1 MNPLSLESR
10 SCPLC
15 GPTGQPAPFLP
26 AKLELD
32 ALDVFAFASRKPPE
46 YMHYQLVRCSSCDLV
61 YADPAP
67 ASGALAEAY
76 EEAAYDSQEEAR
88 LASHTYGRLVDK
100 IAWRLPNRT
109 GALDIGTGDGSF
121 LRELDR
127 RGFTRISG
135 VEPSAAPIERAHP
148 RIRALIHHGVFGP
161 ELCEPASLSLVTC
174 FQTIEHLSDPVA
186 VCRQAVQMLR
196 PGGALL
202 LVAHNRR
209 ALSARILRD
218 RSPIY
223 DIEHLQLFST
233 ASARTLLRRAGL
245 VGVTSRPI
253 INRYPASY
261 WARLFPLPSSAKLR
275 VTATLG
281 RSPLGR
287 ALIPLPA
294 GNMAVFGFRP
304 S

>member
-1 MNPLSLESR
+1 MKTLALESR

-15 GPTGQPAPFLP
+15 GERGTPEPFAR
-26 AKLELD
+26 AKIEAEALD
-32 ALDVFAFASRKPPE
+32 AFAFASRKRPE
-46 YMHYQLVRCSSCDLV
+46 YMHHQLVRCRSCDLV

-67 ASGALAEAY
+67 VSAALAEAY
-76 EEAAYDSQEEAR
+76 EEAAYDSEDEAR
-88 LASHTYGRLVDK
+88 LASRTYGRLVDQMVD
-100 IAWRLPNRT
+100 RLPSRS

-121 LRELDR
+121 LKELAQ
-127 RGFTRISG
+127 RGFTHISG
-135 VEPSAAPIERAHP
+135 VEPSAAPIDVAEQG
-148 RIRALIHHGVFGP
+148 IRALIHYGVFGP
-161 ELCEPASLSLVTC
+161 ELREPRSLSLVTC
-174 FQTIEHLSDPVA
+174 FQTIEHLHDPID

-209 ALSARILRD
+209 ALSGKLLGE

-223 DIEHLQLFST
+223 DIEHLQLFSP
-233 ASARTLLRRAGL
+233 ASARTLLRRVGL
-245 VGVTSRPI
+245 VDVTSRPI

-261 WARLFPLPSSAKLR
+261 WARLFPLPPSAKRR
-275 VTATLG
+275 VTAMLE

-287 ALIPLPA
+287 VLIPLPA

>member
-1 MNPLSLESR
+1 M
-10 SCPLC
+10 
-15 GPTGQPAPFLP
+15 
-26 AKLELD
+26 D
-32 ALDVFAFASRKPPE
+32 ALDAFAFASRKLPE
-46 YMHYQLVRCSSCDLV
+46 YMHYQLVRCCSCDLV

-67 ASGALAEAY
+67 ASAALAEAY

-100 IAWRLPNRT
+100 IVGRLPNRT

-148 RIRALIHHGVFGP
+148 RIRALIRHGVFGP

-233 ASARTLLRRAGL
+233 ASARTLLHRVGL
-245 VGVTSRPI
+245 VDVTARPI
-253 INRYPASY
+253 VNRYPASY
-261 WARLFPLPSSAKLR
+261 WARLFPLPPPAKDRL
-275 VTATLG
+275 TAMLG
-281 RSPLGR
+281 RRPLGR
-287 ALIPLPA
+287 VLIPLPA
-294 GNMAVFGFRP
+294 GNMAAFGFRP
-304 S
+304 A

>member
-1 MNPLSLESR
+1 MKTLALESR

-15 GPTGQPAPFLP
+15 SDGGVPEPFAR
-26 AKLELD
+26 AKIEVEALD
-32 ALDVFAFASRKPPE
+32 AFAFASRKRPE
-46 YMHYQLVRCSSCDLV
+46 YMHYRLVRCRSCDLV

-67 ASGALAEAY
+67 ASAALAGAY
-76 EEAAYDSQEEAR
+76 QEAAYDSQEEAR
-88 LASHTYGRLVDK
+88 LASHTYGRLVDQ
-100 IAWRLPNRT
+100 IAGRLPNRS

-121 LRELDR
+121 LRELER
-127 RGFTRISG
+127 RGFTRVSG
-135 VEPSAAPIERAHP
+135 VEPSAAPIERADP
-148 RIRALIHHGVFGP
+148 RIQALIHHGVFGP
-161 ELCEPASLSLVTC
+161 ELREPASLSLVTC
-174 FQTIEHLSDPVA
+174 FQTIEHLRDPIA

-202 LVAHNRR
+202 VVGHNRR
-209 ALSARILRD
+209 ALSARVLGE
-218 RSPIY
+218 RSPVY

-245 VGVTSRPI
+245 IDVTSRPI

-261 WARLFPLPSSAKLR
+261 WARLFPLPPSAKRR
-275 VTATLG
+275 VTAMLEHSSLG
-281 RSPLGR
+281 RV
-287 ALIPLPA
+287 LIPLPA